1 MANLLFSSGF
11 EGNVGLAAPSG
22 GWQDIVGTDAETG
35 ASWPANLW
43 GGKSSNQLLANNSSS
58 ISNSIETTIGRDGL
72 STRALNLD
80 VDVRD
85 SSITQSALLLQPS
98 VEPTSD
104 FYISQWVRLPANLS
118 QLLGPGGWA
127 TVTPEWK
134 SAGDFRVVTTVEI
147 DNSGTPYW
155 RMKWDSNAN
164 GSAPLQT
171 FWNQVN
177 NSIAVPTGEW
187 FKVEFFTHRG
197 DTDGRTWLKV
207 NGQTVF
213 DHTGDNI
220 GINDAPIN
228 RIFLGN
234 AYGSSPIDIWVDNVQ
249 IWDGVP
255 SGGSTG
261 GSTGGGTGG
270 TTTPPASIS
279 LGSGSDTLVLRISQD
294 AWQGDAQYT
303 ISVDGKQIGGT
314 LTAKALHSSGQS
326 DTVTVKGDWA
336 VGPHNV
342 VVTFLNDGW
351 GGAAGSDRNLYVDGA
366 TYNGAA
372 VSGAVQPLYSNGTAG
387 FQVSDATAIP
397 TGGTTTPPASI
408 SLGSGSDTLVLR
420 VSQDAWQGD
429 AQYTISVDGKQIGGT
444 LTAKAL
450 HSSGQSDTVTVKGD
464 WAVGPHN
471 VVVTF
476 LNDAWGGAAGSD
488 RNLYVDGATYNGAA
502 VSGAVQPL
510 YSNGTAG
517 FQVSDATAIPGAVAG
532 VTRSGTGGADN
543 LVGGAGDDQ
552 LSGNGGNDVLVGGA
566 GRDTIWGGGGAD
578 TITGGLDA
586 DRLSGGSGADRFVFQ
601 AGDGR
606 DVITDFA
613 SGTDKLRMLGLTA
626 ADVAWSAKSWA
637 GVGSG
642 IEVAYNGGAD
652 AVLLLNVTKVVSSD
666 FIF

>member
-11 EGNVGLAAPSG
+11 EGNVGLAAPSD

-43 GGKSSNQLLANNSSS
+43 GGKTSIQLLANNSSS

-342 VVTFLNDGW
+342 VVTFLND
-351 GGAAGSDRNLYVDGA
+351 
-366 TYNGAA
+366 
-372 VSGAVQPLYSNGTAG
+372 
-387 FQVSDATAIP
+387 
-397 TGGTTTPPASI
+397 
-408 SLGSGSDTLVLR
+408 
-420 VSQDAWQGD
+420 
-429 AQYTISVDGKQIGGT
+429 
-444 LTAKAL
+444 
-450 HSSGQSDTVTVKGD
+450 
-464 WAVGPHN
+464 
-471 VVVTF
+471 
-476 LNDAWGGAAGSD
+476 AWGGAAGSD

>member
-11 EGNVGLAAPSG
+11 EGSVGLAAPSG

-35 ASWPANLW
+35 ARWPANLW
-43 GGKSSNQLLANNSSS
+43 GGKTSIQLLANNTSS
-58 ISNSIETTIGRDGL
+58 ISNSIETTTGRDGVA
-72 STRALNLD
+72 TRALNLD

-85 SSITQSALLLQPS
+85 SSITQSALLLQPGF
-98 VEPTSD
+98 EPTSD

-147 DNSGTPYW
+147 NNSGTPYW

-171 FWNQVN
+171 FWNEVN
-177 NSIAVPTGEW
+177 TSVAVPTGEW

-197 DTDGRTWLKV
+197 DTDGRTWMKV

-213 DHTGDNI
+213 DHTGDNV
-220 GINDAPIN
+220 GVYDAPIN

-234 AYGSSPIDIWVDNVQ
+234 AYGSSPIDIWVDNIQ

-261 GSTGGGTGG
+261 GSA
-270 TTTPPASIS
+270 PAPAPAPAPVPASI
-279 LGSGSDTLVLRISQD
+279 
-294 AWQGDAQYT
+294 A
-303 ISVDGKQIGGT
+303 IG
-314 LTAKALHSSGQS
+314 
-326 DTVTVKGDWA
+326 
-336 VGPHNV
+336 
-342 VVTFLNDGW
+342 
-351 GGAAGSDRNLYVDGA
+351 
-366 TYNGAA
+366 NGA
-372 VSGAVQPLYSNGTAG
+372 
-387 FQVSDATAIP
+387 
-397 TGGTTTPPASI
+397 
-408 SLGSGSDTLVLR
+408 DTLVLR

-429 AQYTISVDGKQIGGT
+429 AQYTISVDGKQVGGT

-450 HSSGQSDTVTVKGD
+450 QGSGVSDTVTVKGD
-464 WAVGPHN
+464 WDIGPHSIA
-471 VVVTF
+471 VTF

-502 VSGAVQPL
+502 VSGAAQALYSNGAASFQVSDTTGLSTGGSAPTPASIAIGSGSDTLVLRISQDAWQGDAQYTISVDGKQVGGTLTAKALHGSGLSDTVTVKGDWAVGPHNIAVTFLNDAWGGSAGTDRNLYVDGATYNGAAVSGAAQPL
-510 YSNGTAG
+510 YSNGAAS
-517 FQVSDATAIPGAVAG
+517 FQVSDATALPGTVAG
-532 VTRSGTGGADN
+532 MTLSGRGGADN
-543 LVGGAGDDQ
+543 LTGGAGDDQ
-552 LSGNGGNDVLVGGA
+552 ISGNGGNDVLVGGA

-578 TITGGLDA
+578 TITGGRDA
-586 DRLSGGSGADRFVFQ
+586 DRMTGGSGADRFVFQ
-601 AGDGR
+601 DGDGR

-613 SGTDKLRMLGLTA
+613 SGTDKLRMLSMTA
-626 ADVAWSAKSWA
+626 ADVAWSTKSWA
-637 GVGSG
+637 GIGSG
-642 IEVAYNGGAD
+642 IEVAYNGGVD
-652 AVLLLNVTKVVSSD
+652 AVLLLNATQIVASD